1 MKGARKKAAKK
12 RTKKTAAKTR
22 QAGAGQPRA
31 GQPALSAARD
41 TDLQIFDTA
50 SSTVT
55 EIDRRYRLANINDQI
70 KLKPKRDEAF
80 AAFSLARLKL
90 LELGVVTT
98 AEELVEMRALKS
110 AVDQAAVTQDLVI
123 AAARVAIFLAK
134 TALK

>member
-1 MKGARKKAAKK
+1 MKGAKKVPKKGGRGRSGQQALAA
-12 RTKKTAAKTR
+12 
-22 QAGAGQPRA
+22 
-31 GQPALSAARD
+31 LD
-41 TDLQIFDTA
+41 TDLKIFETA
-50 SSTVT
+50 SATVT

-80 AAFSLARLKL
+80 SAFSLARLKL
-90 LELGVVTT
+90 LEAGVVTT
-98 AEELVEMRALKS
+98 AADLAEMQALKS

>member
-12 RTKKTAAKTR
+12 RAKKTAARTGR
-22 QAGAGQPRA
+22 SGT
-31 GQPALSAARD
+31 GQPALAAARD
-41 TDLQIFDTA
+41 TDLQIFDAA

-80 AAFSLARLKL
+80 AAYSLARLTL
-90 LELGVVTT
+90 LEAGIVTT
-98 AEELVEMRALKS
+98 AEDLREMRDLKS
-110 AVDQAAVTQDLVI
+110 AVDRAAVTQDLVI

>member
-1 MKGARKKAAKK
+1 MKGARKKAARK
-12 RTKKTAAKTR
+12 RAKKTAARTGR
-22 QAGAGQPRA
+22 PGTGRPGA
-31 GQPALSAARD
+31 GQPALAAARD
-41 TDLQIFDTA
+41 TDLQIFDAA

-55 EIDRRYRLANINDQI
+55 EIDRRYRRANINDQI

-80 AAFSLARLKL
+80 AAYSLARLTL
-90 LELGVVTT
+90 LEAGIVTT
-98 AEELVEMRALKS
+98 AQDLREMRDLKS

>member
-1 MKGARKKAAKK
+1 MKGAKKARKKAAAK
-12 RTKKTAAKTR
+12 RS
-22 QAGAGQPRA
+22 
-31 GQPALSAARD
+31 GQPARAAARD
-41 TDLQIFDTA
+41 TDLQIFETA
-50 SSTVT
+50 SATVT

-80 AAFSLARLKL
+80 SAFSLARLRL
-90 LELGVVTT
+90 LEAGVITNAQDL
-98 AEELVEMRALKS
+98 AEMQALKA